1 MSKKQIRLG
10 IPTGGGDCPGLNPA
24 IKWIVNSALS
34 RRHLDITCIG
44 IRDGWRGLLQDEYPA
59 VESLNPNENFGD
71 YYLRGLDKTAV
82 RTWDRIGGTSLG
94 SSRTNPFKQ
103 SADGSDRSDK
113 LLDNIRSL
121 GLDGLI
127 AIGGEDTLG
136 VLWKIHRKV
145 SILEPEQHRDLAE
158 LKLVGVPK
166 TIDLDLPGTEYSLGF
181 ETAVSV
187 ITEEI
192 DRIRTTAGSHRRVF
206 VVETMGRHAGHLA
219 LQGGVSAG
227 AFVVLIPE
235 VRFNLARVVRMLV
248 EREARGERY
257 SIVVVA
263 EGSQPDHMD
272 APITKGKRSAGDE
285 FRSEVLGGV
294 GEYLAHEIQK
304 ATDWEVRHVVLSHLQ
319 RGGTPVAYDRRMGRL
334 FGVAA
339 VDLVLGEEN
348 GQMVCLADGAISHV
362 SLEEL
367 DGARLHLVKW
377 QKDGPEVSAPG
388 QVEYDIERYSAYRSF
403 DVLPD
408 FDEASASPEGAAS
421 PGAPAAPKEVRS

>member
-1 MSKKQIRLG
+1 MMKKKIRLG
-10 IPTGGGDCPGLNPA
+10 ILTGGGDCPGLNPA

-34 RRHLDITCIG
+34 RRDVDFTCIG
-44 IRDGWRGLLQDEYPA
+44 IRDGWRGLLQDEYPG
-59 VESLNPNENFGD
+59 VESLKPNENFGEH
-71 YYLRGLDKTAV
+71 YLRGLDKTTV
-82 RTWDRIGGTSLG
+82 RAWDRIGGTSLG
-94 SSRTNPFKQ
+94 SSRTNPFKELE
-103 SADGSDRSDK
+103 GGGDRSDK

-121 GLDGLI
+121 GLDALI

-145 SILEPEQHRDLAE
+145 SILEPEKNKDLAG

-187 ITEEI
+187 ITEEV

-206 VVETMGRHAGHLA
+206 VVETMGRYAGHLA

-227 AFVVLIPE
+227 AFIVLIPE
-235 VRFNLARVVRMLV
+235 LKFNLARVVRMLV
-248 EREARGERY
+248 ERQARGERY
-257 SIVVVA
+257 SIVIVA
-263 EGSQPDHMD
+263 EGAQPDHLEK
-272 APITKGKRSAGDE
+272 PITKGKRSAGDE
-285 FRSEVLGGV
+285 FRGEVLGGV
-294 GEYLAHEIQK
+294 GEYLAGEIQK

-339 VDLVLGEEN
+339 VDLVLGDET
-348 GQMVCLADGAISHV
+348 GRMVCLQNGAISHV

-377 QKDGPEVSAPG
+377 QRDPEDCERPE
-388 QVEYDIERYSAYRSF
+388 QIEYDVERYNAYRAF

-408 FDEASASPEGAAS
+408 FEVDDDSLRE
-421 PGAPAAPKEVRS
+421 EVRS